1 MKRCRPL
8 LGTYVEI
15 QVDGLP
21 TARALDALD
30 AAFAAVERVQSLM
43 SVFNPDSDVSRINR
57 LHRNESLTV
66 APETWAVLALAQE
79 LHRHSAGLFDCG
91 IAPHLSRWG
100 FLPQALKLEHGL
112 SSIRHL
118 RLEAPDRVH
127 CLAPL
132 RLDLGGIAKGY
143 AVDQAADVLLEL
155 AVPRG
160 LINAG
165 GDLRVIG
172 DREEAI
178 QLRDPREPARLHFAG
193 LLKDGALATSG
204 CYFSRR
210 EADQAED
217 GLVSALVHP
226 HTGSALQSRASYSV
240 IAPRCAVADGLT
252 KVLALSGD
260 VAHPAF
266 AHFSAHPL
274 ILQ

>member
-15 QVDGLP
+15 QVDGLS
-21 TARALDALD
+21 TLRALDALD

-43 SVFNPDSDVSRINR
+43 SVFTSDSDVSRINR
-57 LHRNESLTV
+57 LQAGDSLEV
-66 APETWAVLALAQE
+66 APETWQVLTLAQE
-79 LHRHSAGLFDCG
+79 LHQVSNGLFDCG

-100 FLPQALKLEHGL
+100 LLPQALKLEQAE

-118 RLEAPDRVH
+118 RLDAPNEVH

-143 AVDQAADVLLEL
+143 AVDQAAQALLDL
-155 AVPRG
+155 GVPQG

-172 DREEAI
+172 TREEAI
-178 QLRDPREPARLHFAG
+178 QLRDPRQPQRLHFAG

-204 CYFSRR
+204 SYFSRR
-210 EADQAED
+210 PAEKPGD
-217 GLVSALVHP
+217 GPVSALVHP
-226 HTGSALQSRASYSV
+226 RTGAALLAAASYSV

-266 AHFSAHPL
+266 NHFSAHPL